1 MIDSELDQKELKA
14 LQKEVENVDVKAG
27 RPKRNAK

>member
-1 MIDSELDQKELKA
+1 MIDSEPDQKELKA